1 MSKHKY
7 IYFIVCL
14 IFLGGCKIKYNLP
27 QNKTVAIPQKFNVT
41 TDTTNTQLASM
52 QDFFADPDLMA
63 LIDTAL
69 KNNFD
74 LRVAIQNIEYAR
86 AGVRFTQGI
95 DMPDLGVSVATA
107 QRKFGNY
114 TIDGVGNYD
123 TQFSTNLDDKQ
134 QLPSP
139 NVPDYFI
146 GLQSS
151 WEVDLWGKLK
161 HKKKA
166 AAARFIASEHGRN
179 LVITSLV
186 SEIADAY
193 FQLLILDNEQRILE
207 DNIRLQQSALDIV
220 SVMKQAGQANQLAV
234 ELMNAQLL
242 SSQAIKVEVKQ
253 QIIENEN
260 KINFLM
266 GRFPQPIARKTV
278 AWESIIPPKLASGV
292 PSQLLENR
300 PDIKQAEFEL
310 IAADANIYSAKAAF
324 YPSLNI
330 NGSMGLQAFRAAV
343 LFNPGSFAYNIAGGL
358 FAPLLNRRQLIA
370 DLMATEAEQKIA
382 YTNYQRTIV
391 NSFTEVYNYLNR
403 IENTNEMHELK
414 AREADMLKGSI
425 NTSIELFRF
434 GRATYLE
441 VVTAQKNALQAQM
454 ELINLRKNQFNAVI
468 GLYRALGGGWRSAI

>member
-1 MSKHKY
+1 MPKFKY
-7 IYFIVCL
+7 IYLFACL
-14 IFLGGCKIKYNLP
+14 VFLAGCKIEQNLP
-27 QNKTVAIPQKFNVT
+27 QNKPLAIPQKFSIK
-41 TDTTNTQLASM
+41 TDSGNTQLSSM
-52 QDFFADPDLMA
+52 QDFFADPALMA

-74 LRVAIQNIEYAR
+74 LQIALQNIEMAR

-95 DMPDLGVSVATA
+95 DRPDLSAAISTGA
-107 QRKFGNY
+107 RKFGNY

-123 TQFSTNLDDKQ
+123 TGFSTNLDNRQK
-134 QLPSP
+134 LPSP
-139 NVPDYFI
+139 VIPDYFI

-161 HKKKA
+161 SKKKA

-193 FQLLILDNEQRILE
+193 FELLILDNEQIILD

-220 SVMKQAGQANQLAV
+220 KALKQAGEANQLGV
-234 ELMNAQLL
+234 ELMSAQLL
-242 SSQAIKVEVKQ
+242 SSQSLKVEVKQ
-253 QIIENEN
+253 KIVENEN
-260 KINFLM
+260 RINFLL
-266 GRFPQPIARKTV
+266 GRFPQSIPRKRIAF
-278 AWESIIPPKLASGV
+278 ESIIPPKLSTGI
-292 PSQLLENR
+292 PSALLENR
-300 PDIKQAEFEL
+300 PDIKQAEFDL
-310 IAADANIYSAKAAF
+310 IAADADIYSAKAAF

-343 LFNPGSFAYNIAGGL
+343 LFNPGSFAYSVAGGL

-382 YTNYQRTIV
+382 YTNYQKTIV
-391 NSFTEVYNYLNR
+391 NSFTEVYNYLNL
-403 IENTNEMHELK
+403 IENTNEIYELK
-414 AREADMLKGSI
+414 SKEVNVLKGSI
-425 NTSIELFRF
+425 TTSIELFKF
-434 GRATYLE
+434 GGATYLE

-454 ELINLRKNQFNAVI
+454 ELINLRKSQYGAVI
-468 GLYRALGGGWRSAI
+468 GLYRALGGGWKSVI

>member
-1 MSKHKY
+1 MLKPKY
-7 IYFIVCL
+7 IYFFACL
-14 IFLGGCKIKYNLP
+14 VFLGSCKIKQNIP
-27 QNKTVAIPQKFNVT
+27 QNKPLAIPQKFSGK
-41 TDTTNTQLASM
+41 TDSSNTQLTSM
-52 QDFFADPDLMA
+52 QDFFADPALMA

-74 LRVAIQNIEYAR
+74 LQIALQNIELAR

-95 DMPDLGVSVATA
+95 DMPDLSAALSMGA
-107 QRKFGNY
+107 RKFGNY

-123 TQFSTNLDDKQ
+123 TQFSTNLDNRQK
-134 QLPSP
+134 LPSP
-139 NVPDYFI
+139 VIPDFFV

-151 WEVDLWGKLK
+151 WEIDLWGKLK
-161 HKKKA
+161 SKKKA

-179 LVITSLV
+179 LVITSMV

-193 FQLLILDNEQRILE
+193 YQLLILDNEQKILE

-220 SVMKQAGQANQLAV
+220 SALKQAGEANQLGV
-234 ELMNAQLL
+234 ELMSAQLL
-242 SSQAIKVEVKQ
+242 SSQSLKVEVKQ
-253 QIIENEN
+253 KIVENEN
-260 KINFLM
+260 RINFLL
-266 GRFPQPIARKTV
+266 GRFPQPIARQTL
-278 AWESIIPPKLASGV
+278 AWENIAPPKLSVGI

-300 PDIKQAEFEL
+300 PDIKQAEFDL
-310 IAADANIYSAKAAF
+310 IAADADIYSAKAAF

-343 LFNPGSFAYNIAGGL
+343 LFNPGSFAYSIAGGL

-382 YTNYQRTIV
+382 YTNYQKIIV
-391 NSFTEVYNYLNR
+391 NSFTEVYNYLNL
-403 IENTNEMHELK
+403 IDNTNQIHELK
-414 AREADMLKGSI
+414 SKEVDVLKKSI
-425 NTSIELFRF
+425 TTSLDLFKF

-454 ELINLRKNQFNAVI
+454 ELINLRKSQYGAVI
-468 GLYRALGGGWRSAI
+468 GLYRALGGGWRSVI

>member
-1 MSKHKY
+1 MLKPRY
-7 IYFIVCL
+7 IYFFACL
-14 IFLGGCKIKYNLP
+14 VFLGSCKIKQNIP
-27 QNKTVAIPQKFNVT
+27 QNKLVAVPQKFSSK
-41 TDTTNTQLASM
+41 TDSSNTQLTSM
-52 QDFFADPDLMA
+52 QDFFADPALMA

-74 LRVAIQNIEYAR
+74 LQIALQNIELAR

-95 DMPDLGVSVATA
+95 DMPDLSAATTIGS
-107 QRKFGNY
+107 RKFGNY

-123 TQFSTNLDDKQ
+123 TQFSTNLDNKQ
-134 QLPSP
+134 KLPSP
-139 NVPDYFI
+139 VIPDFFI

-151 WEVDLWGKLK
+151 WEIDLWGKLK
-161 HKKKA
+161 SKKKA

-179 LVITSLV
+179 LVITSMV

-193 FQLLILDNEQRILE
+193 YQLLILDNEQKILE

-220 SVMKQAGQANQLAV
+220 SALKQAGEANQLGV
-234 ELMNAQLL
+234 ELMSAQLL
-242 SSQAIKVEVKQ
+242 SSQSLKVEVKQ
-253 QIIENEN
+253 KIVENEN
-260 KINFLM
+260 RINFLL
-266 GRFPQPIARKTV
+266 GRFPQPITRRTL
-278 AWESIIPPKLASGV
+278 AWENIVPPKLSVGI

-300 PDIKQAEFEL
+300 PDIKQAEFDL
-310 IAADANIYSAKAAF
+310 IAADADIYSAKAAF

-343 LFNPGSFAYNIAGGL
+343 LFNPGSFAYSVAGGL

-382 YTNYQRTIV
+382 YTNYQKTIV
-391 NSFTEVYNYLNR
+391 NGFTEVYNYLNL
-403 IENTNEMHELK
+403 IDNTNQIHELK
-414 AREADMLKGSI
+414 SKEVDVLKKSI
-425 NTSIELFRF
+425 TTSLDLFKF

-454 ELINLRKNQFNAVI
+454 ELINLRKSQYGAVI
-468 GLYRALGGGWRSAI
+468 GLYRALGGGWRSVI